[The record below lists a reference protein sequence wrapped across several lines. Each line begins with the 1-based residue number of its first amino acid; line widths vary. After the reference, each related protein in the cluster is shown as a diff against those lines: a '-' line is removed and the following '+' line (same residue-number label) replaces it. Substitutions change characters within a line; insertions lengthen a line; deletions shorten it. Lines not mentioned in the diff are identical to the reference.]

1 MEIIYTPLH
10 VLALLYVAW
19 NIVHADK
26 LGLAWMRGKIATIDK
41 KTITKYH
48 HGTWLGIVLMLLTGS
63 AIFSTVMDKI
73 VYPQFAMKMG
83 FVLVIVLNSFIIGQ
97 LIKIPTTKTFASLTT
112 KEKIPLYLSGLL
124 SFASWGGAI
133 IAAMFILAE

>member
-1 MEIIYTPLH
+1 
-10 VLALLYVAW
+10 
-19 NIVHADK
+19 
-26 LGLAWMRGKIATIDK
+26 
-41 KTITKYH
+41 
-48 HGTWLGIVLMLLTGS
+48 
-63 AIFSTVMDKI
+63 MDKI